1 MSECM
6 EFLLVR
12 AKRDIFPLLSED
24 CVDLFC
30 TECFIKLHRKG
41 KRRQHVHLT
50 IDNTGQ
56 VFRGGFLVPPEEAQ
70 VLTGGGWV
78 FHWVSLGAQ
87 FSLQLGRHWLIW
99 K

>member
-1 MSECM
+1 M
-6 EFLLVR
+6 
-12 AKRDIFPLLSED
+12 
-24 CVDLFC
+24 DLFC

-70 VLTGGGWV
+70 VLTDRARSTVESGPFVPFKDDNLNTYWYN
-78 FHWVSLGAQ
+78 FHTKQRSMTNPHEQEAAKTLDTIAY
-87 FSLQLGRHWLIW
+87 
-99 K
+99 

>member
-1 MSECM
+1 MKRIINGLVCLEC
-6 EFLLVR
+6 EHYNASVLC
-12 AKRDIFPLLSED
+12 ED

-70 VLTGGGWV
+70 VLTDRARSTAESGPWV
-78 FHWVSLGAQ
+78 V
-87 FSLQLGRHWLIW
+87 
-99 K
+99 